1 MWIREASEVT
11 LSPITILKKILYKMR
26 IFRHNSIRNEWMN
39 EVKVTFASEMKKT
52 RQAKLNIHIGS
63 RKKKPNWIVYQDRNK
78 NKYNESKLKV
88 VYCKIWTESWKKEI
102 VRTAFMLCSS
112 SKVLPNSCGVKRFPI
127 PLNVKISNP
136 FKKFF

>member
-11 LSPITILKKILYKMR
+11 LSPITILKKIVYKMR

-78 NKYNESKLKV
+78 NK
-88 VYCKIWTESWKKEI
+88 
-102 VRTAFMLCSS
+102 
-112 SKVLPNSCGVKRFPI
+112 
-127 PLNVKISNP
+127 
-136 FKKFF
+136 